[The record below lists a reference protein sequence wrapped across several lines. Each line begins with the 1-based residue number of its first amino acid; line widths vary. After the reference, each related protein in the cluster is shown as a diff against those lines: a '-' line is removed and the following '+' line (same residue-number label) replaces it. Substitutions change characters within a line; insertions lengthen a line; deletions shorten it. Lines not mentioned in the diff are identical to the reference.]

1 MRTHNP
7 DTPTVRDWITAAI
20 AAPAIVF
27 GIPALAELTVWVV
40 LR

>member
-7 DTPTVRDWITAAI
+7 DTPTARDWITAGI

-27 GIPALAELTVWVV
+27 GIPALAEITVRVV